1 MVENARSIIAELLDQ
16 VEDADDVLAAL
27 AQ

>member
-1 MVENARSIIAELLDQ
+1 MVKNARSIIAELLDQ

-27 AQ
+27 AR